1 MNRDKN
7 KAIIA
12 WYEEFNES
20 IFKFIF
26 MMVQDYQL
34 AEDLRHETFIKAF
47 VHYDSF
53 REESSPKTWLYSI
66 AHNVTVDCL
75 RKRKPIILLKNTFQ
89 LHKDPSKLPH
99 EHLELKEDLN
109 ELYHVLSALKESHRK
124 VIILRKIKEFS
135 IEETALILGWSE
147 SKVKSTLYRA
157 IQRLEKDMLK
167 EGYFNEKTV

>member
-1 MNRDKN
+1 MNGDRN
-7 KAIIA
+7 KAIVD

-47 VHYDSF
+47 VNYHSF
-53 REESSPKTWLYSI
+53 REESSPKTWLYRI
-66 AHNVTVDCL
+66 AHNVTIDSL
-75 RKRKPIILLKNTFQ
+75 RKRKPIILLKNAFQ
-89 LHKDPSKLPH
+89 LQKDSSKLPH

-109 ELYHVLSALKESHRK
+109 ELYHALSSLKESHRK

-135 IEETALILGWSE
+135 IQETALILGWSE
-147 SKVKSTLYRA
+147 SKVKSTLFRA
-157 IQRLEKDMLK
+157 IQTLEKDMLK
-167 EGYFNEKTV
+167 EGYFNEETV